1 MPYGHATTPRWVAR
15 TLNAGALFVVARV
28 LLTLPYWWSGLDKL
42 FHFHTA
48 VLESAGL
55 HLPHPELV
63 AGTTIAVQLIGSLL
77 VIADR
82 YLWLGAGALAVFTL
96 IATLAAHAFWTLSGA
111 ARFAEMNV
119 FLEHIAL
126 IAAFALV
133 AIASHYRKGLARL
146 EGTA

>member
-1 MPYGHATTPRWVAR
+1 MPFDHATTPRWVAI
-15 TLNAGALFVVARV
+15 TLNAGATFVVARV

-42 FHFHTA
+42 SHFHTA
-48 VLESAGL
+48 VVESAGL
-55 HLPHPELV
+55 HLPHPELI
-63 AGTTIAVQLIGSLL
+63 AGATIAVQLIGSLL

-111 ARFAEMNV
+111 ARFAEMNI

-133 AIASHYRKGLARL
+133 ALASHYRNDHARP
-146 EGTA
+146 EEMA